1 MGKRERNAARVDER
15 RMECRRSRLSAV
27 TGEREV
33 SYRAEQQHIRH
44 TREQEAEAEV
54 YTGDRRQN
62 TRAARHRKRG
72 AHSGGVRGAHM
83 AVSMTMTPARS
94 NESPPGAAADP
105 RGGFSRQLVV
115 QQARV
120 GW

>member
-1 MGKRERNAARVDER
+1 M
-15 RMECRRSRLSAV
+15 
-27 TGEREV
+27 

-94 NESPPGAAADP
+94 NESPPGAVADP
-105 RGGFSRQLVV
+105 RGGFSNLSESERRSEICQLRSEAVV
-115 QQARV
+115 
-120 GW
+120 